1 MRIGSGIKGKD
12 MLEEL
17 MGGALGIRQFTQGNA
32 QYYYGGWLPRSL
44 QHSLSHACRIRKV
57 TSTGGTPHFERYL
70 PLLKVEFVRTG
81 AWTVLP
87 FPFEYLREWKR
98 E

>member
-1 MRIGSGIKGKD
+1 
-12 MLEEL
+12 

-32 QYYYGGWLPRSL
+32 QYYYGGRLPKSL
-44 QHSLSHACRIRKV
+44 QHSLPHACRIRKV
-57 TSTGGTPHFERYL
+57 TSTGEVPHFERYL
-70 PLLKVEFVRTG
+70 PLLEVEFVRTG

-87 FPFEYLREWKR
+87 FPFKYLREWKP